1 MPYPPTKITFM
12 RNILYIAIA
21 LFTLVSC
28 SKSASEL
35 KPDEM
40 ASRAAKLY
48 YENLLHGK
56 CEAYIDGFY
65 CPDSIPASYREQ
77 LIVSA
82 KQYVG
87 QMKKDHQGLVS
98 VEAVG
103 ARTDTAKH
111 VGEAYLL
118 LGFGDKT
125 KEEVVVPLVLHD
137 GCWMLR

>member
-1 MPYPPTKITFM
+1 MRHIIYLITT
-12 RNILYIAIA
+12 LCCLA
-21 LFTLVSC
+21 LASCGNKASDVS
-28 SKSASEL
+28 
-35 KPDEM
+35 PDEM

-65 CPDSIPASYREQ
+65 RPDSIPESYREQ

-98 VEAVG
+98 VETAG
-103 ARTDTAKH
+103 ARVDTAKH

-137 GCWMLR
+137 GNWMLR

>member
-1 MPYPPTKITFM
+1 MRHIIYLIT
-12 RNILYIAIA
+12 
-21 LFTLVSC
+21 TLCCLVLASCGNKASNVS
-28 SKSASEL
+28 
-35 KPDEM
+35 PDEM
-40 ASRAAKLY
+40 TSRAAKLY

-65 CPDSIPASYREQ
+65 RPDSIPESYREQ

>member
-1 MPYPPTKITFM
+1 MRHIIYLITT
-12 RNILYIAIA
+12 LCCLA
-21 LFTLVSC
+21 LASC
-28 SKSASEL
+28 GNKASEL
-35 KPDEM
+35 KPDEL
-40 ASRAAKLY
+40 AARAAKLY

-65 CPDSIPASYREQ
+65 RPDSIPESYREQ

-98 VEAVG
+98 VEAVD

>member
-1 MPYPPTKITFM
+1 MRHIIYLIT
-12 RNILYIAIA
+12 
-21 LFTLVSC
+21 TLCCLVLASCGNKASNVS
-28 SKSASEL
+28 
-35 KPDEM
+35 PDEM

-56 CEAYIDGFY
+56 CEAYVDGFY
-65 CPDSIPASYREQ
+65 RPDSIPESYREQ

-137 GCWMLR
+137 GNWMLR

>member
-1 MPYPPTKITFM
+1 M
-12 RNILYIAIA
+12 RHIIYLTT
-21 LFTLVSC
+21 TLCCLVLASCGNKASNVS
-28 SKSASEL
+28 
-35 KPDEM
+35 PDEM
-40 ASRAAKLY
+40 ASRAAKFY

-65 CPDSIPASYREQ
+65 RPDSIPESYREQ

-137 GCWMLR
+137 GNWMLR

>member
-1 MPYPPTKITFM
+1 MRHIIYLIT
-12 RNILYIAIA
+12 
-21 LFTLVSC
+21 TLCCLVLASCGNKASNVS
-28 SKSASEL
+28 
-35 KPDEM
+35 PDEM

-56 CEAYIDGFY
+56 CEAYVDGFY
-65 CPDSIPASYREQ
+65 RPDSIPESYREQ

>member
-1 MPYPPTKITFM
+1 MRHIIYLITT
-12 RNILYIAIA
+12 LYCLA
-21 LFTLVSC
+21 LASCGNKASDVS
-28 SKSASEL
+28 
-35 KPDEM
+35 PDEL
-40 ASRAAKLY
+40 AARAAKLY

-65 CPDSIPASYREQ
+65 RPDSIPESYREQ

-98 VEAVG
+98 VETAG
-103 ARTDTAKH
+103 ARVDTAKH

>member
-1 MPYPPTKITFM
+1 MRHIIYLITT
-12 RNILYIAIA
+12 LCCLA
-21 LFTLVSC
+21 LASCGNKASDVS
-28 SKSASEL
+28 
-35 KPDEM
+35 PDEL
-40 ASRAAKLY
+40 AARAAKLY

-56 CEAYIDGFY
+56 CEAYVDGFY
-65 CPDSIPASYREQ
+65 RPDSIPESYREQ

-98 VEAVG
+98 VETAG
-103 ARTDTAKH
+103 ARVDTAKH

-125 KEEVVVPLVLHD
+125 KEEIVVPLVLHN
-137 GCWMLR
+137 GNWMLR

>member
-1 MPYPPTKITFM
+1 MGTPYEIMKK
-12 RNILYIAIA
+12 ILYIAIA
-21 LFTLVSC
+21 LFALASC

-65 CPDSIPASYREQ
+65 RPDSIPESYREQ

-98 VEAVG
+98 VETAG
-103 ARTDTAKH
+103 ARVDTAKH

-118 LGFGDKT
+118 LGFG
-125 KEEVVVPLVLHD
+125 P
-137 GCWMLR
+137 

>member
-1 MPYPPTKITFM
+1 MCC
-12 RNILYIAIA
+12 LA
-21 LFTLVSC
+21 LASCGNKASDVS
-28 SKSASEL
+28 
-35 KPDEM
+35 PDEL
-40 ASRAAKLY
+40 AARAAKLY

-56 CEAYIDGFY
+56 CEAYVDGFY
-65 CPDSIPASYREQ
+65 RPDSIPESYREQ

-98 VEAVG
+98 VETAG
-103 ARTDTAKH
+103 ARVDTAKH

-125 KEEVVVPLVLHD
+125 KEEIVVPLVLHN
-137 GCWMLR
+137 GNWMLR

>member
-1 MPYPPTKITFM
+1 MAARPSRRRCCPICSTG
-12 RNILYIAIA
+12 
-21 LFTLVSC
+21 FTG
-28 SKSASEL
+28 
-35 KPDEM
+35 
-40 ASRAAKLY
+40 R
-48 YENLLHGK
+48 
-56 CEAYIDGFY
+56 IDGFY
-65 CPDSIPASYREQ
+65 RPDSIPESYREQ

-118 LGFGDKT
+118 LGFGDKK

>member
-1 MPYPPTKITFM
+1 MSTPYEIMKK
-12 RNILYIAIA
+12 ILYIAIA
-21 LFTLVSC
+21 LFALASCGKKASNVS
-28 SKSASEL
+28 
-35 KPDEM
+35 PDEM
-40 ASRAAKLY
+40 ASREAKLY

-65 CPDSIPASYREQ
+65 RPDSIPESYREQ

-125 KEEVVVPLVLHD
+125 KEEVVAPLVLHD

>member
-1 MPYPPTKITFM
+1 MRHIIYLIT
-12 RNILYIAIA
+12 
-21 LFTLVSC
+21 TLCCLVLASCGNKASNVS
-28 SKSASEL
+28 
-35 KPDEM
+35 PDEM

-65 CPDSIPASYREQ
+65 RPDSIPESYREQ

-125 KEEVVVPLVLHD
+125 KEEIVVPLVLHN
-137 GCWMLR
+137 GNWMLR

>member
-1 MPYPPTKITFM
+1 MSTPYEIMKK
-12 RNILYIAIA
+12 ILYIAIA
-21 LFTLVSC
+21 LFALVSC
-28 SKSASEL
+28 SKSASNA
-35 KPDEM
+35 KPDEL
-40 ASRAAKLY
+40 AARAAKLY

-65 CPDSIPASYREQ
+65 RPDSIPASYREQ

-98 VEAVG
+98 VETAG
-103 ARTDTAKH
+103 ARVDTAKH

-137 GCWMLR
+137 GNWMLR

>member
-1 MPYPPTKITFM
+1 MGTPYEIMKK
-12 RNILYIAIA
+12 ILYIAIA

-28 SKSASEL
+28 SNKASNVS
-35 KPDEM
+35 PDEM

-65 CPDSIPASYREQ
+65 RPDSIPESYREQ

>member
-1 MPYPPTKITFM
+1 MRHIIYLITT
-12 RNILYIAIA
+12 LCCLA
-21 LFTLVSC
+21 LASCGNKASDVS
-28 SKSASEL
+28 
-35 KPDEM
+35 PDEL

-65 CPDSIPASYREQ
+65 RPDSIPESYREQ

-137 GCWMLR
+137 ACWMLR

>member
-1 MPYPPTKITFM
+1 MTDILQMLSNLHTLLAPLL
-12 RNILYIAIA
+12 RN
-21 LFTLVSC
+21 LVTDTPHDD
-28 SKSASEL
+28 AR
-35 KPDEM
+35 M
-40 ASRAAKLY
+40 VAAKLY

-65 CPDSIPASYREQ
+65 RPDSIPESYREQ

-137 GCWMLR
+137 GNWMLR

>member
-1 MPYPPTKITFM
+1 MRHIIYLIT
-12 RNILYIAIA
+12 
-21 LFTLVSC
+21 TLCCLVLASCGNKASNVS
-28 SKSASEL
+28 
-35 KPDEM
+35 PDEM

-65 CPDSIPASYREQ
+65 RPDSIPESYREQ

>member
-1 MPYPPTKITFM
+1 MRHIIYLIT
-12 RNILYIAIA
+12 
-21 LFTLVSC
+21 TLCCLVLASCGNKASNVS
-28 SKSASEL
+28 
-35 KPDEM
+35 PDEM

-56 CEAYIDGFY
+56 CEAYVDGFY
-65 CPDSIPASYREQ
+65 RPDSIPASYREQ

-98 VEAVG
+98 VETAG
-103 ARTDTAKH
+103 ARVDTAKL

-137 GCWMLR
+137 GNWMLR

>member
-1 MPYPPTKITFM
+1 MRHIIYLITT
-12 RNILYIAIA
+12 LCCLA
-21 LFTLVSC
+21 LASCGNKASDVS
-28 SKSASEL
+28 
-35 KPDEM
+35 PDEM

-56 CEAYIDGFY
+56 CEAYVDGFY
-65 CPDSIPASYREQ
+65 RPDSIPASYREQ

-87 QMKKDHQGLVS
+87 QMKKDHQSLVS

-125 KEEVVVPLVLHD
+125 KEEIVVPLVLHN
-137 GCWMLR
+137 GNWMLR

>member
-1 MPYPPTKITFM
+1 MGTPYEIM

-21 LFTLVSC
+21 LFALVSC
-28 SKSASEL
+28 SNKASNVS
-35 KPDEM
+35 PDEM

-56 CEAYIDGFY
+56 CEAYVDGFY
-65 CPDSIPASYREQ
+65 RPDSIPESYREQ

-87 QMKKDHQGLVS
+87 QMKTDHQGLVS
-98 VEAVG
+98 VEAAG

-111 VGEAYLL
+111 VGEAYLM

-125 KEEVVVPLVLHD
+125 KEEIVVPLVLHN
-137 GCWMLR
+137 GNWMLR

>member
-1 MPYPPTKITFM
+1 MCC
-12 RNILYIAIA
+12 LA
-21 LFTLVSC
+21 LASCGNKASDVS
-28 SKSASEL
+28 
-35 KPDEM
+35 PDEM

-56 CEAYIDGFY
+56 CEAYVDGFY
-65 CPDSIPASYREQ
+65 RPDSIPASYREQ

-87 QMKKDHQGLVS
+87 QMKKDHQSLVS

-125 KEEVVVPLVLHD
+125 KEEIVVPLVLHN
-137 GCWMLR
+137 GNWMLR

>member
-1 MPYPPTKITFM
+1 MRHIIYLITT
-12 RNILYIAIA
+12 LCCLA
-21 LFTLVSC
+21 LVSC
-28 SKSASEL
+28 GNKASDVS
-35 KPDEM
+35 PDEL
-40 ASRAAKLY
+40 AARAAKLY

-65 CPDSIPASYREQ
+65 RPDSIPASYREQ

-98 VEAVG
+98 VETAG
-103 ARTDTAKH
+103 ARVDTAKH

>member
-1 MPYPPTKITFM
+1 MRHIIYLITT
-12 RNILYIAIA
+12 LCCLA
-21 LFTLVSC
+21 LASC
-28 SKSASEL
+28 GNKASEL
-35 KPDEM
+35 KPDEL
-40 ASRAAKLY
+40 AARAAKLY

-65 CPDSIPASYREQ
+65 RPDSIPESYREQ

-118 LGFGDKT
+118 LGFGDKA

>member
-1 MPYPPTKITFM
+1 MRHIIYLITT
-12 RNILYIAIA
+12 LCCLA
-21 LFTLVSC
+21 LASCGNKVSDV
-28 SKSASEL
+28 S
-35 KPDEM
+35 PDEM

-65 CPDSIPASYREQ
+65 RPDSIPASYREQ

-98 VEAVG
+98 VETAG
-103 ARTDTAKH
+103 ARVDTAKH

-137 GCWMLR
+137 GNWMLR